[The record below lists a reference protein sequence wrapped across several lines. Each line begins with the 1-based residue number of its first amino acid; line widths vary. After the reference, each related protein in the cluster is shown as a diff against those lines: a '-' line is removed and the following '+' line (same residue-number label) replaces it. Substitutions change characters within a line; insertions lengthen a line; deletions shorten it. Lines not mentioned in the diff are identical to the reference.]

1 MSVIVNSLPAL
12 KTGSE
17 PLTYKEYK
25 TFPDNDGIRK
35 EIIEGELFM
44 TPAPSIK
51 HQIVSQHL
59 FVILYNYIKK
69 NGFGKIFY
77 APCDIVFSD
86 INIVQPDLIFISKKN
101 YEILTDLNIKGA
113 PDLLIEILSP
123 STKEN
128 DRIFKKQIYEKFG
141 VKEYWIVDPENESVE
156 IWILK
161 NHKYLLE
168 LKVGKSQTIKSQ
180 ILKGLKIDSSDIFNG

>member
-1 MSVIVNSLPAL
+1 MSVIVNSLPAV
-12 KTGSE
+12 KAGSE

-35 EIIEGELFM
+35 EILEGELFM

-51 HQIVSQHL
+51 HQIVSQQL

-180 ILKGLKIDSSDIFNG
+180 ILKGLKIESSDIFNG